1 MSLVLLKFKNKTA
14 DVLSDEL
21 ALLSG
26 MDSGTREGNGR
37 IFIIVDGLEYLP
49 QELYSAMMA
58 LIDKPRFARW
68 MFLMERNPDAG
79 ETPLDERLKT
89 RLGEIIIRVPAL
101 QERSEDIE
109 PLAASFLD
117 EFCAVYSKGIR
128 GFTEKAVKLLR
139 SHRWNGNV
147 AELRD
152 VIKKAVMNSDSDT
165 LESDSLE
172 LESPDAGLTPL
183 GKAKEEFMKR
193 YIKMALEITNGD
205 KIKAASMLRVSHRT
219 IYKYLED

>member
-1 MSLVLLKFKNKTA
+1 MK
-14 DVLSDEL
+14 
-21 ALLSG
+21 
-26 MDSGTREGNGR
+26 
-37 IFIIVDGLEYLP
+37 I
-49 QELYSAMMA
+49 
-58 LIDKPRFARW
+58 
-68 MFLMERNPDAG
+68 
-79 ETPLDERLKT
+79 
-89 RLGEIIIRVPAL
+89 
-101 QERSEDIE
+101 
-109 PLAASFLD
+109 
-117 EFCAVYSKGIR
+117 
-128 GFTEKAVKLLR
+128 LR

-172 LESPDAGLTPL
+172 LESPDAKLTPL
-183 GKAKEEFMKR
+183 GKAKGEFMKR